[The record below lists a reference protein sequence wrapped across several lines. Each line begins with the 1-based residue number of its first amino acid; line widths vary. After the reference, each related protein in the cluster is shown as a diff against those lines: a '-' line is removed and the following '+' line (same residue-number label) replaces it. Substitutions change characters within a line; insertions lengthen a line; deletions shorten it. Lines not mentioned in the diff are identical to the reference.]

1 MEEWYSLS
9 EASRKMGK
17 ERGYVSAWIRNHP
30 EVMPKEMLR
39 KVGDANL
46 TLISDSGIDVIKST
60 PRKKESVQVRN
71 NGSHMDYLEGLVPGV
86 TLMNSILNGGVPK
99 FYCFDAI

>member
-46 TLISDSGIDVIKST
+46 TLISDSGIDLIKST
-60 PRKKESVQVRN
+60 PRKKEIVRIDTEIAGKSKKETSLKRIERGKLSDN
-71 NGSHMDYLEGLVPGV
+71 MGNL
-86 TLMNSILNGGVPK
+86 
-99 FYCFDAI
+99 

>member
-46 TLISDSGIDVIKST
+46 TLISDSGIDLIKST

-71 NGSHMDYLEGLVPGV
+71 NGSHLDYLEGLVPGV
-86 TLMNSILNGGVPK
+86 TLMNSILNGGVLK